1 MSQMQEGKKK
11 AMNTNAVASVVNM
24 LGNIILQKTRQKNK
38 EHDKAYW
45 QEYHQNNLDKINERQ
60 KHYRENNK
68 EKLKETRQEYIYIYT
83 VYMQKIHHCPLCN
96 YDIKL
101 FQKGITRKIT
111 NAPKQPKIKIPNQRR
126 KLHEILLQKIPCFYA
141 NYLYTIFLSTGLAPV
156 PPYKFCRTRARP
168 IPTIPPSFLPCF
180 LPSMLPSFHASFLP
194 SLLLSFPPFCF
205 FINANGKCMFVL
217 MQIYGFFC

>member
-68 EKLKETRQEYIYIYT
+68 EKLKETRQEYIYICKKYIIVHYVIMT
-83 VYMQKIHHCPLCN
+83 SN
-96 YDIKL
+96 S
-101 FQKGITRKIT
+101 FRK
-111 NAPKQPKIKIPNQRR
+111 A
-126 KLHEILLQKIPCFYA
+126 
-141 NYLYTIFLSTGLAPV
+141 
-156 PPYKFCRTRARP
+156 
-168 IPTIPPSFLPCF
+168 
-180 LPSMLPSFHASFLP
+180 
-194 SLLLSFPPFCF
+194 
-205 FINANGKCMFVL
+205 
-217 MQIYGFFC
+217 